1 MLFLSSYDIQ
11 LSLLPTTIGADAV
24 DTSYIGVAMTSKRV
38 AHDAGKVL
46 SDRKSTKK
54 EKEIAGSALE
64 QTKKQPKRPP
74 AK

>member
-1 MLFLSSYDIQ
+1 
-11 LSLLPTTIGADAV
+11 
-24 DTSYIGVAMTSKRV
+24 MTSKRV

-54 EKEIAGSALE
+54 EKELAGSARE
-64 QTKKQPKRPP
+64 QTKKRQKRPP

>member
-1 MLFLSSYDIQ
+1 
-11 LSLLPTTIGADAV
+11 
-24 DTSYIGVAMTSKRV
+24 MTSKRV

-64 QTKKQPKRPP
+64 QRRSSQSGHRPSDGQ
-74 AK
+74 ALAER